1 MEMIT
6 VLIYG
11 MIYLGS
17 ALMLYNI
24 CRYTAFSRSI
34 RERGD
39 WREERGTL
47 NLPIVLLIL
56 FLCGYLGVGIF
67 GNPDLL
73 VSAILFGGSIFVAVI
88 LQVIRRIAS
97 RIQENEQL
105 EARLTAA
112 EKANEA
118 KSFFLSNMSHDI
130 RTPLNA
136 ILGYTM
142 LAQRDGQTRE
152 EVTEYLRKTDIA
164 GHQLLSIVNDVL
176 EMSRIE
182 SGKLELEP
190 ECINI
195 EKNVREAAE
204 LMNGQMAAKNIR
216 YKVYCDVDHPCVLCD
231 GNHLDRVIMN
241 LLGNACKFTPEG
253 GEVILSLR
261 QTAGNPESG
270 S

>member
-112 EKANEA
+112 ER
-118 KSFFLSNMSHDI
+118 
-130 RTPLNA
+130 RT
-136 ILGYTM
+136 
-142 LAQRDGQTRE
+142 
-152 EVTEYLRKTDIA
+152 
-164 GHQLLSIVNDVL
+164 
-176 EMSRIE
+176 
-182 SGKLELEP
+182 
-190 ECINI
+190 
-195 EKNVREAAE
+195 
-204 LMNGQMAAKNIR
+204 
-216 YKVYCDVDHPCVLCD
+216 
-231 GNHLDRVIMN
+231 
-241 LLGNACKFTPEG
+241 
-253 GEVILSLR
+253 R
-261 QTAGNPESG
+261 QNRFSCPTCPTTSARP
-270 S
+270 